1 MEFCEIVCLT
11 ACFLATGDLSFYYCF
26 KMHVL
31 STTGLALVEPDIFYS
46 QIHVAL
52 KMYAI

>member
-1 MEFCEIVCLT
+1 MEFYEIICVLT

-26 KMHVL
+26 KMHVGPQQGQHL
-31 STTGLALVEPDIFYS
+31 LCLIFYS